1 MLWASA
7 MKWLSFKSMQNIYPT
22 HVSIKRC
29 DELISSDAHS
39 SNRRPPVLSQAVE
52 AASEILGSYE
62 QAEYMVTNVPASILS
77 GNMLE
82 IPEPTTAK

>member
-1 MLWASA
+1 
-7 MKWLSFKSMQNIYPT
+7 MQNIYLT
-22 HVSIKRC
+22 YVSIESC

-52 AASEILGSYE
+52 AAAEILGSYE
-62 QAEYMVTNVPASILS
+62 EAKYMVTGVPAAILL

-82 IPEPTTAK
+82 IPEPMSAK